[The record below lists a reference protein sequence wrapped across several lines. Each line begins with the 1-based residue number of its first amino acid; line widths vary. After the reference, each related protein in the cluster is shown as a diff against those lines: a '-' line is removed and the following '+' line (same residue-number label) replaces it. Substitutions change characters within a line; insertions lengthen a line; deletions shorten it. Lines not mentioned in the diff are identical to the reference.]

1 MKPNILS
8 WKEAVAIV
16 EGSIYNHE
24 TELDVVCKPYGI
36 KLLIIVVVWLLL
48 LINIIIHY

>member
-1 MKPNILS
+1 MKLNTLS

-16 EGSIYNHE
+16 GGSIYDHE
-24 TELDVVCKPYGI
+24 TELDLVCKQYGI

-48 LINIIIHY
+48 LINIIIRY